1 MMSSPPSQRLGLKAR
16 IKAMARGTIGRIPI
30 VGPVSRKLWRKAKLW
45 WHLPHQQE
53 MVLSNLNTTSS
64 GVTGHIDLRFAQSGQ
79 QLQQTQDFLVS
90 LLVELKNSLHDVGV
104 RQGWLN
110 DSIHDM
116 KLFMMNHQKQVLQ
129 ELKSLIQGAG
139 TEQTETIADSLGE
152 MESELVRL
160 RDHHATAWQRLTDQT
175 RVLGSEVGLRLQSLQ
190 ERIPSVETRE
200 GG

>member
-1 MMSSPPSQRLGLKAR
+1 
-16 IKAMARGTIGRIPI
+16 MARGTIGRIPI